1 MKKSDRLA
9 FLTSLREKIPRIP
22 FKVSKR
28 ERTFIV
34 GAVVLAFVI
43 LAYHLVLNPIT
54 EGERDIRNEIVAKG
68 KMLAKYQDVVKQKGQ
83 LEKDLKNIK
92 TRLKDMEDQLLDG
105 DNPSLAAANLQDII
119 KEISSANDLSISSVR
134 VLPSTSRDMYTEIPV
149 RVETRGTVSGAK
161 DFLYEIQ
168 NYPKLLVVKE
178 MNFYVPR
185 SPRSRR
191 RTKTPRSTTGFRA
204 GLTIMGFIKQ

>member
-1 MKKSDRLA
+1 MKKADRLG
-9 FLTSLREKIPRIP
+9 FLTSLLEKIPRIP

-28 ERTFIV
+28 EKKLVV
-34 GAVVLAFVI
+34 GGAVLAFAI
-43 LAYHLVLNPIT
+43 FAYHLILNPIM

-68 KMLAKYQDVVKQKGQ
+68 KMLAKYQNVVKQKGR
-83 LEKDLKNIK
+83 LERDLKNLK

-119 KEISSANDLSISSVR
+119 KEISSGSDLSISSVR

-149 RVETRGTVSGAK
+149 RVETQGTISGAK

-168 NYPKLLVVKE
+168 NYHKLLLVKE

-185 SPRSRR
+185 SPRGGRR
-191 RTKTPRSTTGFRA
+191 SKTPQSTTNFRA
-204 GLTIMGFIKQ
+204 GLAIMGFIKE